1 MLGND
6 DLAKEESATGEY
18 SPRQQLGRETFC
30 SVLGFDPPA
39 GGTLTPV
46 SAAVRNFGFA
56 EVWSRPGLDRRSRR
70 WITLACVT
78 AAGSPTAMRAYAKAA
93 LDSGDITMAE
103 LREFSLQFAVFQ
115 GFPKAVEFEQILN
128 TIEAAAPQSE

>member
-1 MLGND
+1 MT
-6 DLAKEESATGEY
+6 EETAADREA
-18 SPRQQLGRETFC
+18 LGRQMFEEI
-30 SVLGFDPPA
+30 LGIAPPEGA
-39 GGTLTPV
+39 LTPV

-70 WITLACVT
+70 WITLSCVV
-78 AAGSPTAMRAYAKAA
+78 AAGAPNAMRAYAKAA
-93 LDSGDITMAE
+93 LDSGDISMAE

-128 TIEAAAPQSE
+128 QIERG

>member
-1 MLGND
+1 MQDEG
-6 DLAKEESATGEY
+6 EE
-18 SPRQQLGRETFC
+18 LGREELGRAMFRE
-30 SVLGFDPPA
+30 VLGITPPP
-39 GGTLTPV
+39 GPLTPV
-46 SAAVRNFGFA
+46 STAVRNFGFA

-78 AAGSPTAMRAYAKAA
+78 AAGSPNAMRAYARAA

-115 GFPKAVEFEQILN
+115 GFPKAVEFELILN
-128 TIEAAAPQSE
+128 TLEQASAPSA

>member
-1 MLGND
+1 MSVSED
-6 DLAKEESATGEY
+6 SATEY
-18 SPRQQLGRETFC
+18 SEREKRGREMFQE
-30 SVLGFDPPA
+30 VLGIEPSSGA
-39 GGTLTPV
+39 LTPV

-78 AAGSPTAMRAYAKAA
+78 AAGSANAMRAYAKAA
-93 LDSGDITMAE
+93 LDSGDITVAE

-115 GFPKAVEFEQILN
+115 GFPKAVEFELILN
-128 TIEAAAPQSE
+128 ALEAAKAAPQPE

>member
-1 MLGND
+1 MSAD
-6 DLAKEESATGEY
+6 DSTKEELGSTRDE
-18 SPRQQLGRETFC
+18 LGREMFRE
-30 SVLGFDPPA
+30 VLGFEAPA
-39 GGTLTPV
+39 GAPTPL

-78 AAGSPTAMRAYAKAA
+78 AAGSPNAMRAYANAA
-93 LDSGDITMAE
+93 LASGDITMAE

-128 TIEAAAPQSE
+128 AIEASAKSQ

>member
-1 MLGND
+1 MAMQDEG
-6 DLAKEESATGEY
+6 EE
-18 SPRQQLGRETFC
+18 LGREELGRAMFRE
-30 SVLGFDPPA
+30 VLGITPPP
-39 GGTLTPV
+39 GPLTPV
-46 SAAVRNFGFA
+46 STAVRNFGFA

-78 AAGSPTAMRAYAKAA
+78 AAGSPNAMRAYARAA

-115 GFPKAVEFEQILN
+115 GFPKAVEFELILN
-128 TIEAAAPQSE
+128 TLEQASAPSA

>member
-1 MLGND
+1 MSEF
-6 DLAKEESATGEY
+6 EESSREQ
-18 SPRQQLGRETFC
+18 RGREMFR
-30 SVLGFDPPA
+30 SVLGFDPAP
-39 GGTLTPV
+39 GTSTPV

-78 AAGSPTAMRAYAKAA
+78 AAGSPSAMRAYARAA
-93 LDSGDITMAE
+93 LDSGDITLAE

-115 GFPKAVEFEQILN
+115 GFPKAVEFELILN
-128 TIEAAAPQSE
+128 QLEAPTASPEPGGPSPEPE

>member
-1 MLGND
+1 MD
-6 DLAKEESATGEY
+6 DSLDPEREARGEA
-18 SPRQQLGRETFC
+18 LFREILC
-30 SVLGFDPPA
+30 MDVPP
-39 GGTLTPV
+39 GTPTPV

-78 AAGSPTAMRAYAKAA
+78 AAGSPNAMRAYARSA
-93 LDSGDITMAE
+93 LESGDITLAE

-115 GFPKAVEFEQILN
+115 GFPKAVEFERIVNKL
-128 TIEAAAPQSE
+128 EAAGS